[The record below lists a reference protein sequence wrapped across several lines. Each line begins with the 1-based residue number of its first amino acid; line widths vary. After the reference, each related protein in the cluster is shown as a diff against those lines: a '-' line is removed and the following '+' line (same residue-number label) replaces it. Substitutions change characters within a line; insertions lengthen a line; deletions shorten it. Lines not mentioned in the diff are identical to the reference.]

1 MANTPVSK
9 TGYKGSNPLLPVR
22 IVTKLVH
29 IDIGDLSQL
38 VTDLGH
44 FMDAYLPIGRAVRI
58 RI

>member
-9 TGYKGSNPLLPVR
+9 TGYKGSNPLLPGC
-22 IVTKLVH
+22 ITIKLIH
-29 IDIGDLSQL
+29 IDTGDLSQL

-44 FMDAYLPIGRAVRI
+44 FTDAYLPIGRAVRI